1 MRSPSISILDL
12 RGGSLA
18 SMYRWRL
25 KRHAMQEL
33 LACGGIAI
41 GVALFFGVLVANTSI
56 NGSAGQLV
64 HQLIGSARLQVV
76 ARSSEGF
83 DEHLAQ
89 RAGAL
94 PGVRVAAFVL
104 REPAEVQGPKGRQL
118 IQLIGVSPSLAG
130 LRAAAT
136 RNLGAG
142 TSLLRGGIG
151 LPSSVA
157 NATGVQGEESVTL
170 LADGDAHSVRV
181 RAVLGS
187 QLVGSVANSP
197 IAIAL
202 LPVAQSLA
210 ERRGRV
216 TNVLVKPQPGT
227 DQQVKRELER
237 LFAGR
242 ADVVP
247 ADNELALLANAAR
260 PTNQST
266 TLFAAISAMVGF
278 LLALNAMILTVPER
292 RRFLAELRMQG
303 FRPGQVT
310 VILGSQALILGLAAS
325 AIGVGLGDLLSRSLF
340 HQIPSYLTFAFPV
353 DSQQIV
359 HPQTV
364 LSAIACGV
372 LAALLASLLPLL
384 DLRRGRAADAVLH
397 ETGEAGQSIARR
409 ATLALSALG
418 AILVLAVTA
427 IVLLVPAL
435 TVIAGVFLALAVLVL
450 IPGFFALVVW
460 ALTPISERT
469 RTLGLAMLELR
480 ATATRSIA
488 LAGVAALAVY
498 GSVAI
503 QGARS
508 DLNRG
513 LNEAITQ
520 YIGTADVWVTTG
532 DNVFTT
538 DSFRA
543 GDSVAA
549 IGHSPGIASVR
560 VYQGGLL
567 DIGSRRLWIRARP
580 PGDSQM
586 LQSSQ
591 MLHGNL
597 AKASRLIRH
606 GGWASIS
613 NGLAEELHLHV
624 GDQFTLPTPS
634 GPARLGVAAI
644 TTNAGWPSGAITLN
658 ANDYSRYWQTN
669 DPTALEINLK
679 PGVSPAEG
687 RRTVQS
693 ALGPRPGL
701 RVQTRQEREE
711 QFRANA
717 RQALRSLGQISTL
730 LLGAAALAIAFAL
743 STALWQR
750 RATLAA
756 LKTQGFTYLQLW
768 RALLLES
775 TIMLTIGCTDGLIL
789 GAYGHALA
797 NRYMRLT
804 TGFPA
809 PFALGWPQ
817 MLLTIVL
824 ITGIALIVVAI
835 PGLRSAQVSPRV
847 SFQE

>member
-1 MRSPSISILDL
+1 MRAPSILGL
-12 RGGSLA
+12 RAGSLVD
-18 SMYRWRL
+18 MYGWRL
-25 KRHAMQEL
+25 KRHGVQEL

-76 ARSSEGF
+76 ARSSQGI
-83 DEHLAQ
+83 DERLAQ
-89 RAGAL
+89 KAGEL

-104 REPAEVQGPKGRQL
+104 REPAEVVGPRGREL
-118 IQLIGVSPSLAG
+118 VQLIGVSPSLVG

-142 TSLLRGGIG
+142 TALLRGGIG
-151 LPSSVA
+151 LPSSA
-157 NATGVQGEESVTL
+157 AAAIGAQSEETVTL
-170 LADGDAHSVRV
+170 LADGDAHPVRI

-187 QLVGSVANSP
+187 QLVGSIAYSP
-197 IAIAL
+197 VAIAL
-202 LPVAQSLA
+202 LPIAQALA
-210 ERRGRV
+210 EKPGRV
-216 TNVLVKPQPGT
+216 TNVLIKPQPGA
-227 DQQVKRELER
+227 DQQVKRELQR
-237 LFAGR
+237 LVAGR

-278 LLALNAMILTVPER
+278 LLALNAMLLTVPER
-292 RRFLAELRMQG
+292 RRFIAELRVQG
-303 FRPGQVT
+303 FHPGQVT

-325 AIGVGLGDLLSRSLF
+325 VLGVALGDFLSHSLF

-364 LSAIACGV
+364 ALTIACGV
-372 LAALLASLLPLL
+372 LAALLASLPPLL
-384 DLRRGRAADAVLH
+384 DLRRKRPIDAVLH
-397 ETGEAGQSIARR
+397 ETGEAGQSVTRH
-409 ATLALSALG
+409 ATLTLSALG
-418 AILVLAVTA
+418 AVLVLAVTA
-427 IVLLVPAL
+427 IVLLAPAL
-435 TVIAGVFLALAVLVL
+435 TIVAGVLLALAVLVL
-450 IPGFFALVVW
+450 IPGFFAAVSW

-469 RTLGLAMLELR
+469 RMLALAVLELR
-480 ATATRSIA
+480 ASATRSIA

-503 QGARS
+503 QGARG

-513 LNEAITQ
+513 LNEAIVQ
-520 YIGTADVWVTTG
+520 YIGTADVWVSTG
-532 DNVFTT
+532 ENVFTT

-543 GDSVAA
+543 GGALAA
-549 IGHSPGIASVR
+549 IARTPGVASVR

-580 PGDSQM
+580 PEDSEV

-591 MLHGNL
+591 VLHGDFDQ
-597 AKASRLIRH
+597 ASRLIRQ
-606 GGWASIS
+606 GGWAAIP
-613 NGLAEELHLHV
+613 NGFAEERHLHV
-624 GDQFTLPTPS
+624 GDAFTLPTPS

-658 ANDYSRYWQTN
+658 AEDYRRYWQTSE
-669 DPTALEINLK
+669 PAALEINLR
-679 PGVSPAEG
+679 PGVSPAVG
-687 RRTVQS
+687 RRAVQS
-693 ALGPRPGL
+693 ALGQRPGL
-701 RVQTRQEREE
+701 RVQTRQEREA
-711 QFRANA
+711 QFKANA
-717 RQALRSLGQISTL
+717 RQALRSLGQISTML
-730 LLGAAALAIAFAL
+730 LLAAALAIAFAL
-743 STALWQR
+743 SAALWQR
-750 RATLAA
+750 RAAIAA
-756 LKTQGFTYLQLW
+756 LKTQGFNYLQLW

-775 TIMLTIGCTDGLIL
+775 AIMLMIGCIDGLAL

-797 NRYMRLT
+797 NRYMRLS

-809 PFALGWPQ
+809 PFALGWTQ
-817 MLLTIVL
+817 MLATIAL
-824 ITGIALIVVAI
+824 LAGIALAVIAI
-835 PGLRSAQVSPRV
+835 SGLRSARVSSRV